1 MKMKGGYCVMKLLS
15 LRANKSSFHPLIFKD
30 GINII
35 VGKQVAPHNENDGNT
50 YNGIGKSLI
59 LHLIHFCFG
68 SNKID
73 SFTQNIPD
81 WEFTL
86 SFEIGEDKYYCTRS
100 TNDQNK
106 IDFCGEVITLKA
118 MRSKMLE
125 LCFNLQDLPQHMTWN
140 TLFSRFVR
148 RYRSSYATFDSF
160 VPKETDYSKILNN
173 CFLLGIEIDL
183 IISKKVLRDKQ
194 TVASTTEKAIKKDPL
209 FRQYYLGKNDA
220 ELDVADLE
228 YRIAELEK
236 EIFEFKVSN
245 NYHELEKEADDKSY
259 KKKVFENQRVLVS
272 NYIKNIEESFKET
285 DEVKEEKLL
294 KIYEA
299 ANVEIPDMVKKN
311 IDDVLQFH
319 SNLLASR
326 NTRLRKELSKQKSKL
341 KEIDSQI
348 LVLGQRMDELL
359 NYLNSHGALEEY
371 VVLTKQ
377 LSSLQSEMNR
387 IQEYQKILKAYRDTE
402 LDIKALFIA
411 EDKETTEY
419 LESENSFLAELRNKY
434 WSYTKRFYP
443 KKRSG
448 LVIKNNSGENMTRYT
463 LEARIEDDSS
473 DGVNE
478 VRMFCFDLLLL
489 VCKKSIIRFIAHDSR
504 LFANMDPR
512 QRETLFRIVYESCQE
527 EDLQYICSIN
537 EDALFSFRSLFS
549 STEYEQIVTEN
560 IILELNDDSP
570 ESKLLGIQVDID
582 LEDKKKFTDDMR

>member
-1 MKMKGGYCVMKLLS
+1 MKLLS